1 MRKYELI
8 TILKNSDTALL
19 DDYKKSLREVLK
31 KHNIEVS
38 KEEEWGTRN
47 VHHELEGS
55 GTGFFMVSN
64 CIMDPA
70 RVSDLKRD
78 LHITDGVMRHMIKR
92 VA

>member
-8 TILKNSDTALL
+8 TIIKNTDSAAL
-19 DDYKKSLREVLK
+19 DNYKKSLREVLK

-47 VHHELEGS
+47 VHHELDGAT
-55 GTGFFMVSN
+55 TGFFMVSN
-64 CIMDPA
+64 CIMEQA
-70 RVSDLKRD
+70 KVAELKRD
-78 LHITDGVMRHMIKR
+78 LHITEGILRHMIKL